1 MFDGSM
7 QVETGAESIG
17 GGRAAWRELDRQ
29 FRSLAKRRGAL
40 DHEEL
45 ALIREAI
52 AVQLWR
58 ELGMVSIREYLE
70 TAMGYTPG
78 VASERVRVA
87 EALEA
92 MPALEEAHAS
102 GELSYSAVRE
112 ITRIANRRTER
123 AWLAACRGK
132 TMKEIS
138 ELLAEREPG
147 DRPESPRKPDL
158 RMKKKTLE
166 YPPHVEAILR
176 QCRAKLEREMGE
188 RVAEHEVLEAMG
200 LAFLRGKGSATCKS
214 APTQIAIR
222 CARRARSRGRTRAG
236 VEIRDLARD
245 VRAGRVRRALARG
258 RRRARARAVQSIT
271 PALREYVLAR
281 DKHRCRVPG
290 CRSAQNLEVHHLEH
304 QEHGG
309 SHDEQNLVTI
319 CGGHHGAHHDGT
331 LILRGT
337 SDALEV
343 IRLDDEAVDTF
354 HVESPGEKVNEVVV
368 FQIDA
373 VLALKT
379 LGLREGRR
387 SARCSRRARMR
398 CARRSERLLGSR
410 LRCGAGLDLIAD
422 AFQHRRDGR
431 GEAAALGGHSATSL
445 SATRATT
452 IERGAWAARTS
463 AELPMRA
470 L

>member
-7 QVETGAESIG
+7 QVETGAESVG
-17 GGRAAWRELDRQ
+17 GGRAAWRDLDRQ

-40 DHEEL
+40 EHEEL
-45 ALIREAI
+45 ALIREAN

-70 TAMGYTPG
+70 RRMGYTPG

-92 MPALEEAHAS
+92 MPALEQAHAA
-102 GELSYSAVRE
+102 GELSYSAIRE
-112 ITRIANRRTER
+112 ITRIATRRTER

-132 TMKEIS
+132 TVKEIM

-158 RMKKKTLE
+158 RMKDKTMKV
-166 YPPHVEAILR
+166 PPHVEALLR
-176 QCRAKLEREMGE
+176 QCRAKLESEMGE

-200 LAFLRGKGSATCKS
+200 LAFLRGESATSKR
-214 APTQIAIR
+214 APTQISISV
-222 CARRARSRGRTRAG
+222 CPSCKVARQNGAG
-236 VEIRDLARD
+236 VEFAISPAAFERAACDARWLGD
-245 VRAGRVRRALARG
+245 VGAP
-258 RRRARARAVQSIT
+258 RARAVQSVT

-290 CRSAQNLEVHHLEH
+290 CRSARNLELHHLEH

-319 CGGHHGAHHDGT
+319 CGGHHGAHHGGT

-343 IRLDDEAVDTF
+343 IRLDDEAVETF
-354 HVESPGEKVNEVVV
+354 HVESPDEKMSEVTV
-368 FQIDA
+368 FQADA

-379 LGLREGRR
+379 LGFKKDVVARAVRDAIERDAPHDLETLIKAALR
-387 SARCSRRARMR
+387 RCS
-398 CARRSERLLGSR
+398 
-410 LRCGAGLDLIAD
+410 
-422 AFQHRRDGR
+422 
-431 GEAAALGGHSATSL
+431 
-445 SATRATT
+445 
-452 IERGAWAARTS
+452 
-463 AELPMRA
+463 
-470 L
+470 

>member
-1 MFDGSM
+1 M
-7 QVETGAESIG
+7 G
-17 GGRAAWRELDRQ
+17 G
-29 FRSLAKRRGAL
+29 FVRSHKRRGAL

-52 AVQLWR
+52 EVQLWR

-70 TAMGYTPG
+70 RRMGYTPG

-92 MPALEEAHAS
+92 MPALEAAHAS
-102 GELSYSAVRE
+102 GELSYSAIRE

-138 ELLAEREPG
+138 ELLAEREAG

-200 LAFLRGKGSATCKS
+200 LAFLRRESTTSKT
-214 APTQIAIR
+214 APTQISISV
-222 CARRARSRGRTRAG
+222 CPSCKVARQNGAG
-236 VEIRDLARD
+236 VDFAISPATFERAACDARWLGD
-245 VRAGRVRRALARG
+245 VDAP
-258 RRRARARAVQSIT
+258 RARAVQSVT
-271 PALREYVLAR
+271 PALRQYVLAR

-290 CRSAQNLEVHHLEH
+290 CRSARNLELHHLEH

-343 IRLDDEAVDTF
+343 IRLDEEPVETF
-354 HVESPGEKVNEVVV
+354 HVESPEENASEVAA
-368 FQIDA
+368 FQTDA

-379 LGLREGRR
+379 LGFTKDVAARAVREAIECDEPHELESLIKAALR
-387 SARCSRRARMR
+387 
-398 CARRSERLLGSR
+398 
-410 LRCGAGLDLIAD
+410 RCG
-422 AFQHRRDGR
+422 
-431 GEAAALGGHSATSL
+431 
-445 SATRATT
+445 
-452 IERGAWAARTS
+452 
-463 AELPMRA
+463 P
-470 L
+470 